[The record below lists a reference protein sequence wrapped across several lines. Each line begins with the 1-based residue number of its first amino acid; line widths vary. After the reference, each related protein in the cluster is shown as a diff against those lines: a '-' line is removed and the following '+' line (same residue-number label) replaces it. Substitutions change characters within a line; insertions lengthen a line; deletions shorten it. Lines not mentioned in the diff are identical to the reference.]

1 MQLNTT
7 NMRKYFII
15 VLNAVILANSICCI
29 AKNEATSNTTKINT
43 PTSESR
49 TKILG
54 IWYRDEDRT
63 SYWEFKDDGKV
74 YCYSKGVLEDISTF
88 SISHSC
94 GENSDANFE
103 FLKLVDEDGS
113 EYCSEINGINEDN
126 SGILS
131 LTSMQNFRLA
141 LFVNDQSIVLPE

>member
-1 MQLNTT
+1 MQLKSIT
-7 NMRKYFII
+7 MKKYFII
-15 VLNAVILANSICCI
+15 VLNTILLANSFCCNAI
-29 AKNEATSNTTKINT
+29 NETTSTKTKINT
-43 PTSESR
+43 TPPDSR

-63 SYWEFKDDGKV
+63 AYWEFKNDGKV
-74 YCYSKGVLEDISTF
+74 YCYSKGVLEDVSTF

-94 GENSDANFE
+94 GGNSDPKFE
-103 FLKLVDEDGS
+103 FLKLIDEDGS

-131 LTSMQNFRLA
+131 LTSMQNFRIA
-141 LFVNDQSIVLPE
+141 LFVNDVNITIPK